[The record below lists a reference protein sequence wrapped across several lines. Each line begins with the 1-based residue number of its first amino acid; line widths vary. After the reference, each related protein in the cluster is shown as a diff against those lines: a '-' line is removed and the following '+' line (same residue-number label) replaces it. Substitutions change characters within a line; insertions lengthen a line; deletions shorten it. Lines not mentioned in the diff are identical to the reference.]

1 MPRDAVAGHDPSC
14 HAHDGA
20 GMSGLHAMAYT
31 SIAYPLRESEL
42 TALLE
47 GARRFNGGV
56 DVTGVLFHHAGRFFQ
71 YFEGPENA
79 VRLVHGRIL
88 RSPTHHSLAVLLD
101 APIASR
107 QFPSWYM
114 GFCEPPVNEF
124 QTIANAEWAQA
135 MPIMRTTMERSE
147 GLSLVLSYWSR
158 WVADRPARPPGDTG
172 EAP

>member
-1 MPRDAVAGHDPSC
+1 
-14 HAHDGA
+14 
-20 GMSGLHAMAYT
+20 MSGLHAMAYT

-47 GARRFNGGV
+47 GARRFNADVG
-56 DVTGVLFHHAGRFFQ
+56 VTGVLFHHAGQFFQ
-71 YFEGPENA
+71 YFEGHEEA

-88 RSPTHHSLAVLLD
+88 RSAMHHSLAMLLD

-124 QTIANAEWAQA
+124 QSIANAEWARA
-135 MPIMRTTMERSE
+135 MPVTRTTMERSE
-147 GLSLVLSYWSR
+147 GMSLALSYWSR
-158 WVADRPARPPGDTG
+158 WVADQPPQTPDGSG
-172 EAP
+172 RKPGFNAPE